1 MIRNL
6 DLLRAIAV
14 LCVVLDHLVGSIVV
28 IHHYDVNLA
37 ARMETIGHLGVL
49 FFFVHTALVLLRSL
63 ERSQA
68 RGLVVSFWI
77 RRAFRIYPLCWVVLL
92 AILLFRI
99 PQFVGLPPVKWD
111 WHVIL
116 SNALLIQNLT
126 HRPDMMVPLWS
137 LPREAQMYLVLPFA
151 FLLLRRFP
159 STVTVLVLW
168 LVSIELIPALPVFT
182 YFPCFL
188 GGVLAYQLARERTV
202 QFSSP
207 VFVGGLL
214 LLIAGYTA
222 LSWSAASRYY
232 DFDFLLCM
240 ALGVLIPNVRD
251 MAHSLFS
258 RCSQAIAQHS
268 YGVYLCHVPVIWF
281 SFVGL
286 HRLPFAAQWMAC
298 AGLMVALPV
307 IAFRWIEAPMIRAG
321 QRLGGFYV
329 AWCNRPRLLGSGHLT
344 GGEPSVD

>member
-14 LCVVLDHLVGSIVV
+14 LCVFADHLIGSVLLLQR
-28 IHHYDVNLA
+28 HDVNLA
-37 ARMETIGHLGVL
+37 RRMEAIGHVGVL

-63 ERSQA
+63 DRAERP
-68 RGLVVSFWI
+68 GLVLDFWI
-77 RRAFRIYPLCWVVLL
+77 RRAFRIYPLCWVCLL
-92 AILLFRI
+92 AILLFNV
-99 PQFVGLPPVKWD
+99 PQFVGLAPVLWD
-111 WHVIL
+111 WRVVL
-116 SNALLIQNLT
+116 SNSLLIQNLT
-126 HRPDMMVPLWS
+126 HQSDMMDPLWS
-137 LPREAQMYLVLPFA
+137 LPREAQMYLVLPFI

-159 STVTVLVLW
+159 STITVLVLW

-202 QFSSP
+202 QLSSP
-207 VFVGGLL
+207 VFVGGVL

-240 ALGVLIPNVRD
+240 GLGVLIPNVRD
-251 MAHSLFS
+251 MGHSLIS

-281 SFVGL
+281 SFVCL
-286 HRLPFAAQWMAC
+286 NRLPLAAQWMVC
-298 AGLMVALPV
+298 AGMMVALPV

-321 QRLGGFYV
+321 QRLAGPSV
-329 AWCNRPRLLGSGHLT
+329 AGYNRLRLMGSSLLADR
-344 GGEPSVD
+344 EPSVD